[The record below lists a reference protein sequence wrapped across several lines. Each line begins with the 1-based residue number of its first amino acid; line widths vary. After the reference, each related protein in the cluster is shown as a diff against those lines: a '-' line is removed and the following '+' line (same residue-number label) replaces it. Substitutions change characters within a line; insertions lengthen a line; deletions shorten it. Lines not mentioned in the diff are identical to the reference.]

1 MEPDNS
7 AALEGRVA
15 RSQLEEG
22 IFLARHGDREA
33 AQSIFR
39 RLIRRSPEDEQ
50 AWLWLAYVAET
61 PEESLRYLAEARAF
75 LPESDSLAEAER
87 QARARAAE
95 SQRELAA
102 AADAAPKRAAVG
114 ATRARATALRAT
126 EAVQD
131 AAARVDVSQTTEA
144 ARQGARVAG
153 ERVRR
158 AAQAAQQRLPDAED
172 LTKAAQAIPE
182 VAPQVVRWGVSF
194 VAVAAIVAFI
204 WLGVAPLVGG
214 QGRTVPPL
222 VLAEGP
228 VAAEIASSANDA
240 QAWEQLWGQVERA
253 RQGGDWIAVER
264 YLDELRQVGCPDQ
277 DARQLLAEGYRQ
289 VGLEYLDTGAPE
301 DANRALNWAVRL
313 DAGSAEL
320 QETRR
325 AVDLYLQGIQ
335 AFGARDWAGVVYAL
349 RVVERLSP
357 NFRDT
362 RTMLAEAYYHE
373 GERALEEAIASET
386 GFDDG
391 LYDRAKVY
399 AERAID
405 MRGSDYPEATDLLTR
420 VNDAIFPPRRI
431 EVELGRFL
439 VTVYENHQ
447 PIRTIVVCVGR
458 PSAPTT
464 PGRYK
469 IMNKIPMAYASQWD
483 LDMPNWMGIYY
494 VGDNQQVQNGFHAL
508 PFLSSGARLWTQA
521 LGTRCSFGCIVVGIE
536 DSDWLYAWAE
546 VGDVVIVKP

>member
-1 MEPDNS
+1 MAPENGE
-7 AALEGRVA
+7 ALQGRVA

-22 IFLARHGDREA
+22 IFLARNGDRDA
-33 AQSIFR
+33 ARSIFT

-50 AWLWLAYVAET
+50 AWLWLAYLADT

-102 AADAAPKRAAVG
+102 ERRPAAPKKAAERAERAQAPAQPAGGRREASQASRAAREG
-114 ATRARATALRAT
+114 ALA
-126 EAVQD
+126 
-131 AAARVDVSQTTEA
+131 
-144 ARQGARVAG
+144 AG

-158 AAQAAQQRLPDAED
+158 AAQAAQERLPDADD
-172 LTKAAQAIPE
+172 LAKAAQAIPE

-214 QGRTVPPL
+214 QSRTVPPL

-228 VAAEIASSANDA
+228 MASEIASSANDA
-240 QAWEQLWGQVERA
+240 MAWDQLWGQVELARA
-253 RQGGDWIAVER
+253 NGDWLAVEG
-264 YLDELRQVGCPDQ
+264 YLDALRQVGCPDQ
-277 DARQLLAEGYRQ
+277 DARQLLAEAYRQ
-289 VGLEYLDTGAPE
+289 VGLEYLDTGSPE
-301 DANRALNWAVRL
+301 EANRALNWAVRL
-313 DAGSAEL
+313 DAGSTEL

-335 AFGARDWAGVVYAL
+335 AFAARDWADVVYSL

-373 GERALEEAIASET
+373 GERALDDAIASET
-386 GFDDG
+386 GFEDG
-391 LYDRAKVY
+391 LYDRAKAY
-399 AERAID
+399 AERAIE
-405 MRGSDYPEATDLLTR
+405 MRGSDYPEAADLLTR

-431 EVELGRFL
+431 ELQLSKFL

-447 PIRTIVVCVGR
+447 PIRTMVVCVGR
-458 PSAPTT
+458 ASAPTAA
-464 PGRYK
+464 GRYK

-494 VGDNQQVQNGFHAL
+494 VGDDQQVQNGFHAL

-546 VGDVVIVKP
+546 VGDVVIITP